1 MNAST
6 LQTMKEAKRWLLR
19 KGKVPFYAA
28 SLSPRSATDTAED
41 CAKLVTHA
49 EAIQQLKQHQQNG
62 KASGFELGFAL
73 GPDES
78 GNFWQGIDLD
88 DLLAKKLMSLM
99 LAVHGY
105 VEYSPSGDGAHAIG
119 YGKRIVNRT
128 NHAAG
133 IEVYSYGRFF
143 TFTENVI
150 RDAPLTDLS
159 EFVALH
165 IPAHDTSETH
175 SSTRELNSGSVV
187 VGPEVYDELERALNV
202 VPAESYENWYLVLQA
217 MKRLADSDRAYAIAK
232 NWSMSSSVPEHTKE
246 VFNRKWQKDLESPGP
261 LSYKSIFMLANEH
274 DPNWNQHPTKPSSIQ
289 WQEIP
294 LTNLQ
299 LEPVDYLIDG
309 FLARSLMVFVGKP
322 GMGKSTAMV
331 ALCAAVAG
339 LELPNCS
346 LRPPVKGRKVIYITE
361 DTDQF
366 KRNII
371 ALHRNFDI
379 ALEDIDASIK
389 LLAAQRVRGEQLL
402 SLKDMVS
409 RHTTYTDDGVM
420 LRPWL
425 IFDTTSASF
434 HLEDENSNAEVATV
448 LALLK
453 AEFYEKMGC
462 SVCMVAHSGKNASR
476 EDLVTDPRGAG
487 AWAGDTT
494 LTSGMVEDKDGQ
506 KYIVLGKRRYFAK
519 YTEARVGLVSTPV
532 TIMDNYGNA
541 QDLQLESAL
550 LEWSNPSGREKAQ
563 TSSFQKQQKQLDAA
577 VLNFLYS
584 ESLRG
589 NKFTS
594 NGLISVRYEI
604 EGRPGKDRI
613 KQSTSRLTKQ
623 GLLAKSEGKP
633 GHSDGWSFTLT
644 EDGIKEATQ
653 NQS

>member
-19 KGKVPFYAA
+19 NGKVPFYAVDLEA
-28 SLSPRSATDTAED
+28 RGATDTEED
-41 CAKLVTHA
+41 RAQLVTHA
-49 EAIQQLKQHQQNG
+49 EAQELLLEHQKVG
-62 KASGFELGFAL
+62 KANGFELGFAL
-73 GPDES
+73 GPDET

-88 DLLAKKLMSLM
+88 NVVAKKLMGLL

-105 VEYSPSGDGAHAIG
+105 VEHSPSGKGAHAIG
-119 YGKRIVNRT
+119 YGKRILNRAS
-128 NHAAG
+128 HAAG

-150 RDAPLTDLS
+150 RDAPLSDLS
-159 EFVALH
+159 EFVEEH
-165 IPAHDTSETH
+165 IPHKSVSDINNPA
-175 SSTRELNSGSVV
+175 RALNSGSMVV
-187 VGPEVYDELERALNV
+187 SPEVYDDLERALKV
-202 VPAESYENWYLVLQA
+202 VPADSYENWYLVLQA
-217 MKRLADSDRAYAIAK
+217 MKRLADSERAYAIAK
-232 NWSMSSSVPEHTKE
+232 NWSMSSSDPEHTEE

-274 DPNWNQHPTKPSSIQ
+274 DTYWRDRSTKQSNVL

-331 ALCAAVAG
+331 ALCAVVAG

-379 ALEDIDASIK
+379 SLEDIDASIK

-409 RHTTYTDDGVM
+409 RHTTYTDDGVI

-506 KYIVLGKRRYFAK
+506 KYIIIGKRRYFAK
-519 YTEARVGLVSTPV
+519 YTEVRVGLVSTPE

-541 QDLQLESAL
+541 QDLHLESAL
-550 LEWSNPSGREKAQ
+550 LEWSNSSGREKAH
-563 TSSFQKQQKQLDAA
+563 TSSFDQQQKQLDLA
-577 VLNFLYS
+577 VLSFLYS
-584 ESLRG
+584 ELLRG
-589 NKFTS
+589 SKYTL
-594 NGLISVRYEI
+594 NGLIGAQSEI
-604 EGRPGKDRI
+604 PGRPGKDRI
-613 KQSTSRLTKQ
+613 KHAVSRLTKK
-623 GLLAKSEGKP
+623 GLIVKGEGKP
-633 GHSDGWSFTLT
+633 GRADGWSFDLT
-644 EDGIKEATQ
+644 ENGTKEATQ
-653 NQS
+653 HMS

>member
-19 KGKVPFYAA
+19 NGKVPFYAV
-28 SLSPRSATDTAED
+28 SLKPRGTTDTED
-41 CAKLVTHA
+41 DRSQLVTHA
-49 EAIQQLKQHQQNG
+49 EAQQLLLQHQEAG
-62 KASGFELGFAL
+62 KANGFELGFAL
-73 GPDES
+73 GPDETD
-78 GNFWQGIDLD
+78 NFWQGIDLD
-88 DLLAKKLMSLM
+88 NLLAKKLMGLM

-105 VEYSPSGDGAHAIG
+105 VEYSPSGNGAHAIG

-128 NHAAG
+128 NHGAG

-143 TFTENVI
+143 TFTENTI

-159 EFVALH
+159 EFVEQH
-165 IPAHDTSETH
+165 IPANGASESNNSTSA
-175 SSTRELNSGSVV
+175 LNSSSIVV
-187 VGPEVYDELERALNV
+187 SPEVYDDLERALKA
-202 VPAESYENWYLVLQA
+202 VPADSYENWYLVLQA
-217 MKRLADSDRAYAIAK
+217 MKRLADTERAYAIAK
-232 NWSMSSSVPEHTKE
+232 NWSMSSSAPEHTEK
-246 VFNRKWQKDLESPGP
+246 VFNHKWKKDLESPGP

-274 DPNWNQHPTKPSSIQ
+274 DPNWNQHATKSSSIQ

-331 ALCAAVAG
+331 ALCAAVVG

-379 ALEDIDASIK
+379 SLEDIDASIK

-519 YTEARVGLVSTPV
+519 YTEVRVGLVSTPETV
-532 TIMDNYGNA
+532 MDYYGNA

-550 LEWSNPSGREKAQ
+550 LEWSNPSGRDNVQ
-563 TSSFQKQQKQLDAA
+563 TSAFDKQQKQLDAA
-577 VLNFLYS
+577 VLNFLHS
-584 ESLRG
+584 ESLCG
-589 NKFTS
+589 NKFTL
-594 NGLISVRYEI
+594 NGLISAQSEI

-613 KQSTSRLTKQ
+613 KQSTSRL
-623 GLLAKSEGKP
+623 AKKGFIVKGEGKP
-633 GHSDGWSFTLT
+633 GRADGWCFALT
-644 EDGIKEATQ
+644 ESGIKEATQ
-653 NQS
+653 NLS

>member
-19 KGKVPFYAA
+19 NGKVPFYAA
-28 SLSPRSATDTAED
+28 SLSPRGATDTEED

-49 EAIQQLKQHQQNG
+49 EATQQLKQHQENG
-62 KASGFELGFAL
+62 KAVGFELGFAL
-73 GPDES
+73 GPDGT
-78 GNFWQGIDLD
+78 GNYWQGIDLD
-88 DLLAKKLMSLM
+88 DIKENKLFGFVR
-99 LAVHGY
+99 AAFGY
-105 VEYSPSGDGAHAIG
+105 VEYSPSGNGVHVIG
-119 YGKRIVNRT
+119 YGKRLMNSA
-128 NHAAG
+128 NYSSG

-143 TFTENVI
+143 TFTGNII
-150 RDAPLTDLS
+150 RDEPLKDYS
-159 EFVALH
+159 EIFNQD
-165 IPAHDTSETH
+165 PANRTSEIN
-175 SSTRELNSGSVV
+175 SSKRALNAGSVV
-187 VGPEVYDELERALNV
+187 VSPEVYDELERALKV

-232 NWSMSSSVPEHTKE
+232 NWSISSSAPEHTEE
-246 VFNRKWQKDLESPGP
+246 VFNRKWEKDLENPGP

-274 DPNWNQHPTKPSSIQ
+274 DPNWNQHSIKPSNIH

-371 ALHRNFDI
+371 ALHRNYDI

-409 RHTTYTDDGVM
+409 RHTAYTEDGVM

-494 LTSGMVEDKDGQ
+494 LTSGMVEDRDGQ

-519 YTEARVGLVSTPV
+519 HTEVRVGLASTPV
-532 TIMDNYGNA
+532 TVMDNYGNA

-550 LEWSNPSGREKAQ
+550 LEWSKPLGRDKSQA
-563 TSSFQKQQKQLDAA
+563 SSFNRQQKELDSAI
-577 VLNFLYS
+577 LSFIHTEL
-584 ESLRG
+584 LRG
-589 NKFTS
+589 NQHTQ
-594 NGLISVRYEI
+594 NGLISLQSEI
-604 EGRPGKDRI
+604 PGCPGKDRI
-613 KQSTSRLTKQ
+613 KQSISRLKRN
-623 GLLAKSEGKP
+623 GLIFKGTGKR
-633 GHSDGWSFTLT
+633 GSADGWEFTLT
-644 EDGIKEATQ
+644 EAGIKEATQ
-653 NQS
+653 NMS

>member
-1 MNAST
+1 MNTST

-19 KGKVPFYAA
+19 NGKVPFYAA
-28 SLSPRSATDTAED
+28 TLSPRGATDTEED
-41 CAKLVTHA
+41 RAKLVTHA
-49 EAIQQLKQHQQNG
+49 EATQQLKQHQENG
-62 KASGFELGFAL
+62 KAVGFELGFAL
-73 GPDES
+73 GPDGT
-78 GNFWQGIDLD
+78 GNYWQGIDLD
-88 DLLAKKLMSLM
+88 DIKENKLFGYVR
-99 LAVHGY
+99 AAFGY
-105 VEYSPSGDGAHAIG
+105 VEYSPSGNGVHVIG
-119 YGKRIVNRT
+119 YGKRLMNSAKYSR
-128 NHAAG
+128 G

-143 TFTENVI
+143 TFTGNII
-150 RDAPLTDLS
+150 RDEPLKDYS
-159 EFVALH
+159 EVFNQD
-165 IPAHDTSETH
+165 PANRTSEIN
-175 SSTRELNSGSVV
+175 SSTRALNAGSVV
-187 VGPEVYDELERALNV
+187 VGPEVYDELERALKV

-232 NWSMSSSVPEHTKE
+232 NWSMSSSDPEHTEE
-246 VFNRKWQKDLESPGP
+246 VFNRKWAKDLESPGP

-274 DPNWNQHPTKPSSIQ
+274 DPNWNQHSIKPSNIQ

-379 ALEDIDASIK
+379 ALNDIDASIK

-402 SLKDMVS
+402 SLKEMVS

-519 YTEARVGLVSTPV
+519 YTEVRVGLVSTPV

-550 LEWSNPSGREKAQ
+550 LDWSNPSCGE
-563 TSSFQKQQKQLDAA
+563 TSQASKFDRQQKQLDAA
-577 VLNFLYS
+577 VLEFLHS
-584 ESLRG
+584 ESIRG
-589 NKFTS
+589 NKFTL
-594 NGLISVRYEI
+594 NGLISAQSEI

-613 KQSTSRLTKQ
+613 KQSTSRLTRIGMIVK
-623 GLLAKSEGKP
+623 GVGKR
-633 GHSDGWSFTLT
+633 GATDGWEFTLT
-644 EDGIKEATQ
+644 EAGIKEVCQ
-653 NQS
+653 NLS

>member
-1 MNAST
+1 MNTST

-19 KGKVPFYAA
+19 NGKVPFYAT
-28 SLSPRSATDTAED
+28 SLTPRSATDTAED

-62 KASGFELGFAL
+62 KANGFELGFAL

-165 IPAHDTSETH
+165 IPAHNASETH

-187 VGPEVYDELERALNV
+187 VGPEVYDELERALKV

-232 NWSMSSSVPEHTKE
+232 NWSMSSSAPEHTEE
-246 VFNRKWQKDLESPGP
+246 VFNRKWKKDLESPGP

-274 DPNWNQHPTKPSSIQ
+274 DPNWNQHPTKPSNIQ

-402 SLKDMVS
+402 SLKDLVS

-462 SVCMVAHSGKNASR
+462 SVCMVAHSGKNSSR

-506 KYIVLGKRRYFAK
+506 KYIVLGKRRYFAN
-519 YTEARVGLVSTPV
+519 YTEVRVGLVSTPV
-532 TIMDNYGNA
+532 TVMDNYGNA
-541 QDLQLESAL
+541 QDLLLESAL
-550 LEWSNPSGREKAQ
+550 LEWSNPSGRDKAQ
-563 TSSFQKQQKQLDAA
+563 TSSFEKQQKQLDAA

-594 NGLISVRYEI
+594 NGLSSARYEI

-613 KQSTSRLTKQ
+613 KQATSRLTKQ
-623 GLLAKSEGKP
+623 GFIVKCEGKP
-633 GHSDGWSFTLT
+633 GRADGWSFDLT
-644 EDGIKEATQ
+644 EPGIKEATQ
-653 NQS
+653 NMS

>member
-1 MNAST
+1 MSTST

-19 KGKVPFYAA
+19 NGKVPFYAA
-28 SLSPRSATDTAED
+28 SLSPRGMTDTDED
-41 CAKLVTHA
+41 SAQLVTHEQA
-49 EAIQQLKQHQQNG
+49 QELLNQHQQLG
-62 KASGFELGFAL
+62 KAIGFELGFAL
-73 GPDES
+73 GPDDS

-88 DLLAKKLMSLM
+88 NLLAKKLMDLM

-119 YGKRIVNRT
+119 YGKRIVNRA

-133 IEVYSYGRFF
+133 IEIYSYGRFF

-159 EFVALH
+159 EFVAQH
-165 IPAHDTSETH
+165 IPAGEASHSNSYTH
-175 SSTRELNSGSVV
+175 ALNSGSVV
-187 VGPEVYDELERALNV
+187 VSPEVYDDLERALKV
-202 VPAESYENWYLVLQA
+202 VPADNYENWYMVLQA
-217 MKRLADSDRAYAIAK
+217 MKRLSDSDRAYAIAK
-232 NWSMSSSVPEHTKE
+232 GWSMSSSDPEHTEK
-246 VFNRKWQKDLESPGP
+246 VFNRKWEKDLESPGA
-261 LSYKSIFMLANEH
+261 LSYKTIFMLANEH
-274 DPNWNQHPTKPSSIQ
+274 DPNWNQHSIKPSNIQ

-331 ALCAAVAG
+331 ALCAVVAG
-339 LELPNCS
+339 LELPNCL
-346 LRPPVKGRKVIYITE
+346 LRPPVKVRKVIYITE

-371 ALHRNFDI
+371 ALHRNFGI

-409 RHTTYTDDGVM
+409 RHTTYTEDGVM

-425 IFDTTSASF
+425 IFDTTSACF
-434 HLEDENSNAEVATV
+434 HLEDENSNAEVANV

-494 LTSGMVEDKDGQ
+494 LTSGMVDGKDGQ

-519 YTEARVGLVSTPV
+519 HTEVRVGLVSTPE

-550 LEWSNPSGREKAQ
+550 LEWSNPSGRDKSQA
-563 TSSFQKQQKQLDAA
+563 SSFDRQQKELDSAI
-577 VLNFLYS
+577 LSFIHTEL
-584 ESLRG
+584 LRG
-589 NKFTS
+589 NKHTQ
-594 NGLISVRYEI
+594 NGLISLQSEI
-604 EGRPGKDRI
+604 SGCPGKDRI
-613 KQSTSRLTKQ
+613 KQSINRLKRN
-623 GLLAKSEGKP
+623 GLIFKGTGKR
-633 GHSDGWSFTLT
+633 GSADGWEFTLT
-644 EDGIKEATQ
+644 EAGIKEATQ
-653 NQS
+653 DMS

>member
-1 MNAST
+1 MNTST
-6 LQTMKEAKRWLLR
+6 LHTMKIAKRWVLR
-19 KGKVPFYAA
+19 NGKVPFYAA
-28 SLSPRSATDTAED
+28 SLSPRGTTDTAED
-41 CAKLVTHA
+41 LAQLMTYA
-49 EAIQQLKQHQQNG
+49 EATQQLKQHQQNG
-62 KASGFELGFAL
+62 KAIGFELGFAL
-73 GPDES
+73 GPDDS

-88 DLLAKKLMSLM
+88 NLSAKKLMDLM
-99 LAVHGY
+99 LVLHGY

-119 YGKRIVNRT
+119 YGKRIVNRA

-159 EFVALH
+159 EFVAQH
-165 IPAHDTSETH
+165 IPASDASE
-175 SSTRELNSGSVV
+175 SNNSTRALNSGSVV
-187 VGPEVYDELERALNV
+187 VSPEVYDDLERALKV
-202 VPAESYENWYLVLQA
+202 VPANNYEDWYMVLQA
-217 MKRLADSDRAYAIAK
+217 MKRLSDSDRAYAIAK
-232 NWSMSSSVPEHTKE
+232 NWSMSSSDPEHTEE
-246 VFNRKWQKDLESPGP
+246 VFNRKWEKDLGSPGP
-261 LSYKSIFMLANEH
+261 LSYKTIFMLANEH
-274 DPNWNQHPTKPSSIQ
+274 DPKWNQHSIKSSNIQ

-331 ALCAAVAG
+331 ALCAAAAG

-409 RHTTYTDDGVM
+409 RHTTYTEEGVM

-425 IFDTTSASF
+425 IFDTTSACF

-494 LTSGMVEDKDGQ
+494 LTSGMVDGKDGH

-519 YTEARVGLVSTPV
+519 HTEVRVSLLSTPE

-550 LEWSNPSGREKAQ
+550 LEWSNPLGRDKTQAS
-563 TSSFQKQQKQLDAA
+563 TFDRQQKQLDSAI
-577 VLNFLYS
+577 LSFIHTEL
-584 ESLRG
+584 LRG
-589 NKFTS
+589 NQLTQ
-594 NGLISVRYEI
+594 NGLISVQSEI
-604 EGRPGKDRI
+604 PGCPGKDRI
-613 KQSTSRLTKQ
+613 KQSISRLKRN
-623 GLLAKSEGKP
+623 GLIFKGTGKR
-633 GHSDGWSFTLT
+633 GSADGWEFTLT
-644 EDGIKEATQ
+644 EAGIKEATQ
-653 NQS
+653 NMS